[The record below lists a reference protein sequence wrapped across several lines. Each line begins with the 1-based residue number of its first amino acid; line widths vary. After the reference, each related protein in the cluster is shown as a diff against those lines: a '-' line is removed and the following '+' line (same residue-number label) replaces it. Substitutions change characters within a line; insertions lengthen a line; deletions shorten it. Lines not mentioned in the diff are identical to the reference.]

1 MVTLLPGGAST
12 VGGFASP
19 QPEKIINDTNTRPA
33 RKAGF
38 LLPAATP
45 AAPAWA
51 GGRINP
57 LSTKHPHTG
66 AICHRATRPRAAECG
81 VSLGGGLGRFGAAGG
96 SRIWGVLRLRRA
108 AAA

>member
-1 MVTLLPGGAST
+1 MVTLLAGGAST

-33 RKAGF
+33 RKKGF

-51 GGRINP
+51 SGAINR
-57 LSTKHPHTG
+57 LSPKHPPTWPIWH
-66 AICHRATRPRAAECG
+66 CATRPRAAG
-81 VSLGGGLGRFGAAGG
+81 GRFSLGGILARLDEGG
-96 SRIWGVLRLRRA
+96 LRRDLPVLLLPGA
-108 AAA
+108 